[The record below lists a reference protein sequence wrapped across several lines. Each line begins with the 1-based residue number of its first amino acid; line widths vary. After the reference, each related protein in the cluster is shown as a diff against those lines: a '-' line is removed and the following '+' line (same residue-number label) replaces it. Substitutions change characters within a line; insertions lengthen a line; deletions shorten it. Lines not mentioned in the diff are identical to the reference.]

1 MHFTTRKQTKR
12 QLAGFTLVELLVV
25 IAIVAAL
32 AALVFSVT
40 TRALLKGRQTSCLN
54 LMRNVEVGLEA
65 YMMEHNRPPLPETKR
80 NWDTILGDPGGLYST
95 APIIAVLAG
104 GEDLLWE
111 ENDGNTFDM
120 DNLNPKR
127 IQYLELNVVTS
138 PREAGIRDDGKLYD
152 PWGRELMI
160 AINSQVQYSD
170 FDSGFQDDRM
180 HTWGLAEWAEIQPS
194 TQDYVLWSYGAD
206 GEKGK
211 GDTHRFKG
219 SDDVKSF

>member
-80 NWDTILGDPGGLYST
+80 NWIRFWAIPEASTPPHLLLPFSLAVKIYCGKRTTVTPLIWITSTPNASSTWNSTLSLHLVKLG
-95 APIIAVLAG
+95 
-104 GEDLLWE
+104 
-111 ENDGNTFDM
+111 
-120 DNLNPKR
+120 
-127 IQYLELNVVTS
+127 
-138 PREAGIRDDGKLYD
+138 
-152 PWGRELMI
+152 
-160 AINSQVQYSD
+160 
-170 FDSGFQDDRM
+170 
-180 HTWGLAEWAEIQPS
+180 
-194 TQDYVLWSYGAD
+194 YVMMASCMTH
-206 GEKGK
+206 
-211 GDTHRFKG
+211 GDV
-219 SDDVKSF
+219 SS